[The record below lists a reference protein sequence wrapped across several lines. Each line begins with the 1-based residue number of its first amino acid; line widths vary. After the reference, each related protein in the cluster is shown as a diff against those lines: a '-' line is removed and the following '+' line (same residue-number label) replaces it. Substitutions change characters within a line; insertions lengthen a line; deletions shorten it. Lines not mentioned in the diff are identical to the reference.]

1 MSDMLRLDELF
12 NIKSG
17 NNIIINNE
25 VKVDKSEGIPLVSNS
40 GKNNAIACYIKRKPN
55 IAPIKAG
62 CLTVTCKGTVLST
75 FYQPEDFYT
84 ISYCIKCL
92 YPKTAMSIDE
102 MNYYINCIKLNKFK
116 YSYGR
121 SAHKTLHKI
130 LVPRFNNQVEVASLV
145 DDVRT
150 KAKELAIRLKTNPT
164 NQEVKLR

>member
-17 NNIIINNE
+17 SNIIMNNE
-25 VKVDKSEGIPLVSNS
+25 VKVDKSEGIPVVSAS

-62 CLTVTCKGTVLST
+62 CLTVSVDGSILST
-75 FYQPEDFYT
+75 FYQSEDFYST
-84 ISYCIKCL
+84 SLIRCL
-92 YPKTAMSIDE
+92 YPKTTMSIDE
-102 MNYYINCIKLNKFK
+102 INYYINCIKMNKFK

-121 SAHKTLHKI
+121 KAYKTLHKI
-130 LVPRFNNQVEVASLV
+130 LVPRFNNQIEVDSLV
-145 DDVRT
+145 DNART
-150 KAKELAIRLKTNPT
+150 KAKELAISLKTTPT